1 MAAVAG
7 SSGRPMGRP
16 LLAALFSLQV
26 CAGAGDHLAVTAVRY
41 WSLSDVTRIAV
52 ETNGSFRY
60 RTDKLYDPNRVF
72 YDLMDARPQLSSK
85 GVHTIA
91 INDPRVK
98 QIRVAETQPAV
109 TRVVL
114 DLEEGQFDISASQL
128 TVPDRLVIEV
138 RAKGDIPSKPTLS
151 SNGVRRIEE
160 KAERSQWNEP
170 PVLDAK
176 PEPAKPA
183 PILMA
188 TPALKPPPE
197 PVKAAPR
204 VYSEKPAEKPSP
216 GSFLSSAPALPD
228 APPLPVNLEPVAPPA
243 APAKRNSNGD
253 RSLTRALGLKIRR
266 VVLDPGHGGH
276 DHGSTGPGGLAEK
289 DLVLDVARRLGA
301 LIEENMGSEVI
312 YTRSN
317 DRFIALEERTAIA
330 NAKKADI
337 FLSIHANSSPIK
349 SVSGVE
355 TYYLSFTTSKA
366 AMDLAAR
373 ENALSERSISDLKDL
388 LQKIAQRDKA
398 DESREFAAKVQG
410 SLIRLTGSSS
420 KANRDRGVKKAPFV
434 VLIGASMPSVL
445 AEIGFV
451 SNSREEAQLKKG
463 EYRQK
468 LAEALFKGLEDYAQ
482 TLSHFEVAQRKAGAR
497 H

>member
-1 MAAVAG
+1 
-7 SSGRPMGRP
+7 MGRL
-16 LLAALFSLQV
+16 LLAALLGPQV

-60 RTDKLYDPNRVF
+60 RTDKLYDPNRIF

-85 GVHTIA
+85 GVHTIP
-91 INDPRVK
+91 INDARVK

-114 DLEEGQFDISASQL
+114 DLEDGQFDISASQL

-138 RAKGDIPSKPTLS
+138 RAKGDPPSKPTLS
-151 SNGVRRIEE
+151 SSGVRRIERTE
-160 KAERSQWNEP
+160 PRQGNEP

-176 PEPAKPA
+176 PGPARPA
-183 PILMA
+183 PIPVA

-204 VYSEKPAEKPSP
+204 IYAEKPAEKPSLAAL
-216 GSFLSSAPALPD
+216 LSAATALPD

-243 APAKRNSNGD
+243 AAAKRNSNGD

-289 DLVLDVARRLGA
+289 DLVLDVAKRLGA

-317 DRFIALEERTAIA
+317 DRFIALEERTALA
-330 NAKKADI
+330 NARKADI

-355 TYYLSFTTSKA
+355 TYYLSFTTSRA

-398 DESREFAAKVQG
+398 DESREFAAKVQA
-410 SLIRLTGSSS
+410 SLTRLTGGS

-451 SNSREEAQLKKG
+451 SNSREETQLKKG

-482 TLSHFEVAQRKAGAR
+482 TLSHFEVAQRKAGR
-497 H
+497 